1 MIGIIGAMEEEVE
14 AIKKHM
20 IIEEERMIIDSC
32 FYIGKIENQPAVLS
46 QSGIGKVNAAIST
59 TLLLL
64 NYDITYVIN
73 VGSAGGLHTQQEVG
87 DIVISTGVVHH
98 DVDVT
103 AFGYEIGQVPKY
115 ATTFLPDAKLLDTAT
130 CVINTLELSAHQG
143 IIVSGDQFISKEKQV
158 ETIKTTFPDAL
169 CTEMEAAAIG
179 QTCHKFNT
187 PFIILRS
194 LSDVFNKGES
204 AIQFDEYLKK
214 ASKNSAL
221 ICQGFIKELY
231 NEQ

>member
-20 IIEEERMIIDSC
+20 TIVEEKIIIDTH
-32 FYIGKIENQPAVLS
+32 FYIGEMENQQVVLS

-64 NYDITYVIN
+64 HYDISYVIN
-73 VGSAGGLHTQQEVG
+73 VGSAGGLHPNQEVG
-87 DIVISTGVVHH
+87 DVVISTGVLHH

-115 ATTFLPDAKLLDTAT
+115 ETIFLPDATLLKTAT
-130 CVINTLELSAHQG
+130 SVINTLELSAHQG
-143 IIVSGDQFISKEKQV
+143 VIVSGDQFISKEQQV
-158 ETIKTTFPDAL
+158 NTIKAKFPDAL
-169 CTEMEAAAIG
+169 CMEMEAAAIG
-179 QTCHKFNT
+179 QTCYKFKT

-204 AIQFDEYLKK
+204 AMQFDEYLKK
-214 ASKNSAL
+214 ASKNAAI
-221 ICQGFIKELY
+221 ICQRCIRELD
-231 NEQ
+231 NE